1 MKNKTTAGLLA
12 IFLGW
17 IGVHKFYLDRAGQ
30 GIVYIIFSWTLI
42 PLIVSIIEGIIYL
55 TMTEEAFNLKYNMPK
70 VPFVYP
76 GFASGQQAI
85 NVNVNNGGGN
95 LETNKSPEKEIPVS
109 EQIQKLY
116 KLKLEGALSE
126 DEFTQKK
133 KKLLGAEI

>member
-17 IGVHKFYLDRAGQ
+17 LGVHKFYLDRAAQ
-30 GIVYIIFSWTLI
+30 GILYIVFIWTFI
-42 PLIVSIIEGIIYL
+42 PLVVSIIEGIIYL

-70 VPFVYP
+70 TPFVYP
-76 GFASGQQAI
+76 GFATGQQAI

-95 LETNKSPEKEIPVS
+95 LETNKQPSDKLPIT

-116 KLKLEGALSE
+116 KLKLEGILSE
-126 DEFTQKK
+126 DEFSEKK
-133 KKLLGAEI
+133 KKLLEAV

>member
-17 IGVHKFYLDRAGQ
+17 LGVHKFYLDRTAQ
-30 GIVYIIFSWTLI
+30 GILYIVFMWTLI

-55 TMTEEAFNLKYNMPK
+55 TMSEEAFNLKYNMPK
-70 VPFVYP
+70 IPFVYP
-76 GFASGQQAI
+76 GFGVGQQAI

-95 LETNKSPEKEIPVS
+95 LETHKSPTDKVPVS

-116 KLKLEGALSE
+116 KLKLEGVLTE
-126 DEFTQKK
+126 DEFVEKK
-133 KKLLGAEI
+133 KKMLEAI